1 MQPPIPSTAD
11 ETSTAPTKKVFVK
24 SYGCQMNVYDATRMS
39 DVLAKEGYAET
50 GSVEDADLIV
60 LNTCHIRE
68 HASQKI
74 FSELGKLRELKQ
86 ERRASGKDTKIA
98 VAGCVAQAEG
108 AEIIRRESAVDLVVG
123 PQSYHR
129 FPQLLRRTDN
139 GGRVVDTEFPVEDKF
154 DFLAD
159 PAPERIRSRGVTAF
173 VTVQEGCDKF
183 CTFCVVPY
191 TRGAE
196 ISRPVEQILKEVE
209 RLAASGVREISLL
222 GQNVNAYHG
231 EALDGSTWS
240 LARLAEEI
248 VRRFPTIARIR
259 YTTSHP
265 RDMGDDLIAAHRDLP
280 QFMPFLHLPV
290 QSGSDRILAEMN
302 RKHTA
307 ADYLRLVERIRK
319 ARPDLALSS
328 DFIVG
333 FPGETEAEFVE
344 TLKLI
349 EEVTFA
355 SSFFFKYSGR
365 PGTPAAIMDEQ
376 VSEEAKSERLARLQE
391 LVDSQRRSFNH
402 AMLGR
407 ECDVLFEK
415 PGRHPGQ
422 IGGKSPWLQPVHVDG
437 PTSLIGEVAKVR
449 IIDIGSNSLAGE
461 LLTSEVS
468 R

>member
-1 MQPPIPSTAD
+1 
-11 ETSTAPTKKVFVK
+11 
-24 SYGCQMNVYDATRMS
+24 
-39 DVLAKEGYAET
+39 
-50 GSVEDADLIV
+50 
-60 LNTCHIRE
+60 
-68 HASQKI
+68 
-74 FSELGKLRELKQ
+74 
-86 ERRASGKDTKIA
+86 
-98 VAGCVAQAEG
+98 
-108 AEIIRRESAVDLVVG
+108 
-123 PQSYHR
+123 
-129 FPQLLRRTDN
+129 
-139 GGRVVDTEFPVEDKF
+139 
-154 DFLAD
+154 
-159 PAPERIRSRGVTAF
+159 
-173 VTVQEGCDKF
+173 
-183 CTFCVVPY
+183 
-191 TRGAE
+191 
-196 ISRPVEQILKEVE
+196 
-209 RLAASGVREISLL
+209 
-222 GQNVNAYHG
+222 
-231 EALDGSTWS
+231 
-240 LARLAEEI
+240 
-248 VRRFPTIARIR
+248 
-259 YTTSHP
+259 
-265 RDMGDDLIAAHRDLP
+265 
-280 QFMPFLHLPV
+280 
-290 QSGSDRILAEMN
+290 
-302 RKHTA
+302 
-307 ADYLRLVERIRK
+307 
-319 ARPDLALSS
+319 
-328 DFIVG
+328 VG